1 MLSLVS
7 DADILKLQELH
18 PNTYIDPYELE
29 CNLVYNS
36 PQRNLNIPAVFIEHI
51 FPIMYGVKLSDV
63 TFKDN
68 DSSNWNYDNII
79 FKG

>member
-7 DADILKLQELH
+7 DADILKLQEQH

-36 PQRNLNIPAVFIEHI
+36 PQQNLNIPAVFVEHL

-68 DSSNWNYDNII
+68 NSNNWNYDNII
-79 FKG
+79 FP